1 MRAVRDG
8 AIFLVEKNERGAWVI
23 YGTEGVRQ
31 YVGYTKAA
39 AMEEYRKSYREV
51 YNHDRQKG
59 AD

>member
-1 MRAVRDG
+1 MDG
-8 AIFLVEKNERGAWVI
+8 AIFFVECNAHDAWVI

-51 YNHDRQKG
+51 YNRGRHKG